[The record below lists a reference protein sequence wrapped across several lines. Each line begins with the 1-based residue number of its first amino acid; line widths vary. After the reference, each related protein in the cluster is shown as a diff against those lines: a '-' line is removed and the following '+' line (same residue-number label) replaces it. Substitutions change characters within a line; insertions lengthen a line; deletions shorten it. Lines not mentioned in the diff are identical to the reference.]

1 MINEV
6 IIRFVKPDNTSFTI
20 RQNGNWRFLK
30 DGLSGFG
37 LADGQLSYV
46 DNVMGDGGEIKNIRL
61 TRIDRTI
68 KAVYMLRD
76 YNSNA
81 RRDFTKFFTP
91 RITYKVYLTYMGV
104 TRWAEGTLYKLQMSE
119 KLDDTL
125 LLSATMTFA
134 FANPLWRSVDD
145 FGQDIAA
152 ISPRFGFPWMVEV
165 DNSIPVGVF
174 NFAREVNLY
183 NDGDVI
189 SYPRVIILAKGYV
202 ENPKIIIN
210 GAYVKINDILAD
222 NDEIVMDFGAL
233 PPTVKKNGVNYF
245 GHADKKSQFTKMYLD
260 LGDNV
265 ISFDADNGS
274 DNLAVTIYYNKMYT
288 VI

>member
-6 IIRFVKPDNTSFTI
+6 VIKFVKPDNTNFII

-76 YNSNA
+76 YNANA
-81 RRDFTKFFTP
+81 RREFTKFFTP

-119 KLDDTL
+119 KLDDEL

-134 FANPLWRSVDD
+134 FANPLWKSVDD

-152 ISPRFGFPWMVEV
+152 ITPNFGFPWMVEV
-165 DNSIPVGVF
+165 DNPIPVGVF

-183 NDGDVI
+183 NDGDVF

-210 GAYVKINDILAD
+210 DAFVKINDVLAE
-222 NDEIVMDFGAL
+222 NDEIIMDFGAL
-233 PPTVKKNGVNYF
+233 PPTVKKNGVNAF
-245 GHADKKSQFTKMYLD
+245 GKADKKSQFTKMYLD
-260 LGDNV
+260 IGDNV
-265 ISFDADNGS
+265 VSFDADNGS
-274 DNLAVTIYYNKMYT
+274 DNLAVTVYYNKMYT

>member
-6 IIRFVKPDNTSFTI
+6 IIKFVKPDNSDFTI

-61 TRIDRTI
+61 SRIDRTI

-76 YNSNA
+76 YNANA

-119 KLDDTL
+119 KLDDEL

-145 FGQDIAA
+145 FGQDIASIDA
-152 ISPRFGFPWMVEV
+152 RFGFPWMVELGG
-165 DNSIPVGVF
+165 SIPIGVY
-174 NFAREVNLY
+174 NFDREVHMY

-189 SYPRVIILAKGYV
+189 TYPRVIIFAKGYV
-202 ENPKIIIN
+202 ENPEITIN
-210 GAYVKINDILAD
+210 SANVKINDTLVED
-222 NDEIVMDFGAL
+222 DEIIMDFGAL
-233 PPTVKKNGVNYF
+233 PPTIRKNGVNIF
-245 GHADKKSQFTKMYLD
+245 GKADKKSQFTKMYLD
-260 LGDNV
+260 LGDNIV
-265 ISFDADNGS
+265 SFDADNGS
-274 DNLAVTIYYNKMYT
+274 DNLAVTVYYNKMYT

>member
-6 IIRFVKPDNTSFTI
+6 IIKFVKPDNTSFTI

-76 YNSNA
+76 YNANA

-91 RITYKVYLTYMGV
+91 RITYKIYLTYMGV

-125 LLSATMTFA
+125 LLSAVMTFA

-152 ISPRFGFPWMVEV
+152 ITPQFGFPWMVEV

-183 NDGDVI
+183 NDGDVYA
-189 SYPRVIILAKGYV
+189 YPRVIILAKGYV

-210 GAYVKINDILAD
+210 DAFVKINDILAD
-222 NDEIVMDFGAL
+222 NDEIIMDFGAL
-233 PPTVKKNGVNYF
+233 PPTVKKNGVNIF
-245 GHADKKSQFTKMYLD
+245 GKADKKSQFTLMYLD

-265 ISFDADNGS
+265 VSFDADNGS